1 VSDEA
6 AMIGNSAVLKFSTD
20 DYPERDKVSLWREHF
35 GRAVVKTDF
44 IPALDKP
51 FRSVSYLRTLPDL
64 KIWSCSITE
73 CAVERTPSLV
83 ADGDDDF
90 VFAIVKKGR
99 SRSEQGGREA
109 LFGDG
114 EAILWSAEVA
124 GSYRNLSFCEITAL
138 SLPRR
143 TLTSTV
149 ADVDRALMKA
159 IPASNEALRL
169 LVDYVN
175 VLSVDATPMMPEL
188 EALSVSHIHDLVTL
202 SLGATRDAGETA
214 KMGGLR
220 AARLRAIKRDI
231 VENLAERSLSM
242 DFIATRHTI
251 SSRYIR
257 ALFEE
262 DQTTFTDFVREQ
274 RLRLAY
280 RMLSD
285 AVFVDRSVSA
295 IAFDSGF
302 GDISYFNQIFR
313 RRFGVTPSDV
323 RKNAR
328 DQREA
333 DRSSEFPE

>member
-1 VSDEA
+1 MKG
-6 AMIGNSAVLKFSTD
+6 AMTGISAVLKFSTD
-20 DYPERDKVSLWREHF
+20 DYPERDRIMLWREHF
-35 GRAVVKTDF
+35 GRSVVKSDF
-44 IPALDKP
+44 IPAADKP
-51 FRSVSYLRTLPDL
+51 FRSVSYLRALPDL

-109 LFGDG
+109 IFGNG

-124 GSYRNLSFCEITAL
+124 GSYRNLSSCEITAL

-149 ADVDRALMKA
+149 ADVNKALMKV
-159 IPASNEALRL
+159 IPASNKALRL
-169 LVDYVN
+169 LIDYVN
-175 VLSVDATPMMPEL
+175 VLSVDAAPMMPEL

-202 SLGATRDAGETA
+202 SLGATRDAEENTR
-214 KMGGLR
+214 MGGFR

-231 VENLAERSLSM
+231 IENLAEQSLSM
-242 DFIATRHTI
+242 NFIAARHAI
-251 SSRYIR
+251 SARYIR

-274 RLRLAY
+274 RLRRSY

-285 AVFVDRSVSA
+285 VAFVDRSIST

-313 RRFGVTPSDV
+313 RRFGATPSDV
-323 RKNAR
+323 RNNAR
-328 DQREA
+328 DRHGA
-333 DRSSEFPE
+333 GR